1 MNDLICKPWL
11 DLQEEI
17 LENRKTYK
25 QFEKEISEGLM
36 DDVKKEIENGEMYEI
51 VANTIMIS
59 KWTGI
64 RKSTASH
71 MKAIEKKGKQYIIRY
86 DMKKKKTI
94 PPITDADT
102 KFWKGLV
109 ANKDVKKI

>member
-1 MNDLICKPWL
+1 M
-11 DLQEEI
+11 
-17 LENRKTYK
+17 KTFK
-25 QFEKEISEGLM
+25 QVQEGLM
-36 DDVKKEIENGEMYEI
+36 DDVKKEIEKGDVYEI
-51 VANTIMIS
+51 VADTIMIS

-64 RKSTASH
+64 RKSQSSH
-71 MKAIEKKGKQYIIRY
+71 VKVIQKRGKYYLVKY

>member
-64 RKSTASH
+64 RKSQSSH
-71 MKAIEKKGKQYIIRY
+71 VKVIQKRGKYYLCLLYTSPSPR
-86 DMKKKKTI
+86 D
-94 PPITDADT
+94 
-102 KFWKGLV
+102 GLLSRMPSS
-109 ANKDVKKI
+109 A

>member
-17 LENRKTYK
+17 LENNKVTKTFR
-25 QFEKEISEGLM
+25 QFEKEINEGFM

-51 VANTIMIS
+51 VANTVMIS

-64 RKSTASH
+64 RKSQASH
-71 MKAIEKKGKQYIIRY
+71 
-86 DMKKKKTI
+86 
-94 PPITDADT
+94 
-102 KFWKGLV
+102 L
-109 ANKDVKKI
+109 

>member
-1 MNDLICKPWL
+1 MYIYILR
-11 DLQEEI
+11 LQRGKYYI
-17 LENRKTYK
+17 
-25 QFEKEISEGLM
+25 
-36 DDVKKEIENGEMYEI
+36 VK
-51 VANTIMIS
+51 
-59 KWTGI
+59 
-64 RKSTASH
+64 
-71 MKAIEKKGKQYIIRY
+71 Y